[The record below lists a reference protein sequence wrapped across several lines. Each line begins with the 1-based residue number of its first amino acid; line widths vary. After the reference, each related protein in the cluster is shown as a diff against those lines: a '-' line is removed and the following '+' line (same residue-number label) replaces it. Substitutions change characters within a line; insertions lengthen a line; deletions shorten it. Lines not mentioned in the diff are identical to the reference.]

1 MFDKQLF
8 LIWEAVNWN
17 AEILD
22 NKKNMLWSFL
32 EIKFESIGQILFL
45 YFLKNLSYNIF
56 LFKLFDYGKTFLYSV
71 FVQIIYK
78 WNKLMYKQINN
89 KTK

>member
-1 MFDKQLF
+1 MFEKQFIF
-8 LIWEAVNWN
+8 LNLESLNWN
-17 AEILD
+17 AENLN
-22 NKKNMLWSFL
+22 NKNNIWNFL

-45 YFLKNLSYNIF
+45 YFPKNLSYNIV
-56 LFKLFDYGKTFLYSV
+56 LFKLFDFGKTFLYSV

-78 WNKLMYKQINN
+78 WNKSMYKQINN